1 MGNKLCHD
9 TSDSEASHVEIS
21 SKSCDQSQLDCL
33 CSNRTEIYQVSPDPS
48 FAVCDTESDPRWGW
62 FGPACKTNVD
72 LVQCKERAE
81 SFHTRTANEQILG
94 PFVARNQF
102 T

>member
-1 MGNKLCHD
+1 MPYD
-9 TSDSEASHVEIS
+9 TLLIQRFHHVEIS

-33 CSNRTEIYQVSPDPS
+33 CSNHTEIYQVSPDPS

-72 LVQCKERAE
+72 LIQCKERAE
-81 SFHTRTANEQILG
+81 PFHTRTANEQILG